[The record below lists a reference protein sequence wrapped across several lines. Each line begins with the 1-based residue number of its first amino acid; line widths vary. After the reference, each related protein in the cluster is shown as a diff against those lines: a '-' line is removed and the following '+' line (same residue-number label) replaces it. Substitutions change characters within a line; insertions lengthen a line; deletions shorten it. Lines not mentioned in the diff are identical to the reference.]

1 MVPAVVSGVAFT
13 INPMTGADEI
23 VINAAPGLGEA
34 LVSGRVD
41 PDEFRV
47 DKNTA
52 ASCRSGAEPV
62 LGDARRR

>member
-13 INPMTGADEI
+13 INPINGANEI
-23 VINAAPGLGEA
+23 VINAAAGLGEA

-52 ASCRSGAEPV
+52 RHPGADRRGPAQ
-62 LGDARRR
+62 DAPRR